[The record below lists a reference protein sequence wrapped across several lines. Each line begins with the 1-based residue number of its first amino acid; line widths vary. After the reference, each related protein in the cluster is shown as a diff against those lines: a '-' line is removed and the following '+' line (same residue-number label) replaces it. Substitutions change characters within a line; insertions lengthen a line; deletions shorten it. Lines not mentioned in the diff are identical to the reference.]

1 MTLSSWTMVKT
12 CWLRPH
18 CSPEGE
24 TFTASMMDLMREH
37 PGVAMALVMVIIFGL
52 EGVYVGVDL

>member
-1 MTLSSWTMVKT
+1 
-12 CWLRPH
+12 
-18 CSPEGE
+18 
-24 TFTASMMDLMREH
+24 MMDLMREH